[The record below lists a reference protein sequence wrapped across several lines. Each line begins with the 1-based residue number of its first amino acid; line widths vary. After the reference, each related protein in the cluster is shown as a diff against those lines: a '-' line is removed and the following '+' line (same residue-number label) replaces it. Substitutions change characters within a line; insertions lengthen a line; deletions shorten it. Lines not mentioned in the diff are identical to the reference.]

1 MEETIKRIQENRGV
15 HGVVLI
21 NNEGIP
27 LKTTM
32 DNSTTVQYGGLVSHL
47 ANKAK
52 SIVRDLDPTNELTFL
67 RVKSL
72 KHEVLVAPD
81 DSFVIIVLQ
90 HTRLRY
96 QPNQNGSTIS
106 R

>member
-1 MEETIKRIQENRGV
+1 MQENRGV

-32 DNSTTVQYGGLVSHL
+32 VGRWWWWPWIFIIIIRIGAAINDGCGEDFDIDDDDHDDDDDVFQDNSTTVQYGGLVSHL

-52 SIVRDLDPTNELTFL
+52 SIVSHFI
-67 RVKSL
+67 KKFAQQSC
-72 KHEVLVAPD
+72 
-81 DSFVIIVLQ
+81 
-90 HTRLRY
+90 
-96 QPNQNGSTIS
+96 
-106 R
+106 